1 MDSYD
6 DYFLTSLII
15 SNSLLFIYFLK
26 NEIYDRINSTNSNN
40 IEIQTEKLSEDKSVQ
55 TENFSLDKLVGSKTV
70 RKGRSI
76 LI

>member
-6 DYFLTSLII
+6 EYFLTSLII
-15 SNSLLFIYFLK
+15 SNTLLFIYFLK
-26 NEIYDRINSTNSNN
+26 NEIYDKLNYNNSND
-40 IEIQTEKLSEDKSVQ
+40 IETQTEKLSEDKSVQ
-55 TENFSLDKLVGSKTV
+55 TEKLSEDKLVASKTI

>member
-6 DYFLTSLII
+6 EYFLTSLII
-15 SNSLLFIYFLK
+15 SNTLLFIYFLK
-26 NEIYDRINSTNSNN
+26 NELYDKINCNNSND
-40 IEIQTEKLSEDKSVQ
+40 IETQTEKISEDKSVQ
-55 TENFSLDKLVGSKTV
+55 TEKISEDRLVVSKTI

>member
-6 DYFLTSLII
+6 DYCLTSLII

-26 NEIYDRINSTNSNN
+26 NEIYDRINSNNSND

-55 TENFSLDKLVGSKTV
+55 TENFSLDKLLESKTV
-70 RKGRSI
+70 RKGRSM